1 MDKNMVVVEWLDA
14 VDRSK
19 TNLARAINDG
29 LSLAED
35 MGLLVYQDDK
45 IVVLCH
51 HHDKDIASEKDDDND
66 DFTIIPK
73 SIITKITVYK
83 KKERKTGKS

>member
-1 MDKNMVVVEWLDA
+1 MDKDMVVVEWLDA
-14 VDRSK
+14 ADRSK
-19 TNLARAINDG
+19 TNLAKVINDG

-45 IVVLCH
+45 FVVLCYH
-51 HHDKDIASEKDDDND
+51 RNKDITLENDDDND

-83 KKERKTGKS
+83 KKERKREKS